1 MRSFFRK
8 VRDESQKV
16 LQGDQGANDRSLDTP
31 EHPPRSEEYECGMQ
45 SNEARPA
52 GSPHGRHQHPSYHL
66 DLDVDNTK
74 PEGESP
80 LNVRNVERLGFQVA
94 NNSAS
99 HRDLGFTGKI
109 AGIWYAVFGDTMWCA
124 PGVTNFLEDTPGFHG
139 MVRDSVSL
147 LTDDPLTV
155 VDLNL
160 NDDYPVPHQKQLIP
174 FNEVWGETN
183 RYGFGGTS
191 FCETSAETAT
201 AALYYLVNFNETGG
215 LLGAG
220 VAKVEVIN
228 DTPTVTQRFGNR
240 GFWWDSN
247 TTAKYGDQCAY
258 RDERSEYIYI
268 WGGPPNSITGWP
280 HSSYAY
286 LARVKAEDAFDLDKY
301 EYFWGR
307 QQGWKPEVLTKFD
320 AETAVWWAVGQGQ
333 VAWNEYH
340 QCYVLVHLSA
350 FGDGAVYLRTAQSLE
365 GPWTPDVQVYKSEPI
380 DGGLVYAGVQHPYLD
395 PTGRTLVLSFTN
407 NNHIEVI
414 KVTFA

>member
-1 MRSFFRK
+1 MLVHGQQHFFLVFVTTLILLTRP
-8 VRDESQKV
+8 VQCWV
-16 LQGDQGANDRSLDTP
+16 
-31 EHPPRSEEYECGMQ
+31 
-45 SNEARPA
+45 ARPA

-201 AALYYLVNFNETGG
+201 AALYYLV
-215 LLGAG
+215 AG
-220 VAKVEVIN
+220 
-228 DTPTVTQRFGNR
+228 
-240 GFWWDSN
+240 
-247 TTAKYGDQCAY
+247 
-258 RDERSEYIYI
+258 
-268 WGGPPNSITGWP
+268 
-280 HSSYAY
+280 
-286 LARVKAEDAFDLDKY
+286 
-301 EYFWGR
+301 
-307 QQGWKPEVLTKFD
+307 
-320 AETAVWWAVGQGQ
+320 
-333 VAWNEYH
+333 
-340 QCYVLVHLSA
+340 
-350 FGDGAVYLRTAQSLE
+350 
-365 GPWTPDVQVYKSEPI
+365 EP
-380 DGGLVYAGVQHPYLD
+380 
-395 PTGRTLVLSFTN
+395 FT
-407 NNHIEVI
+407 H
-414 KVTFA
+414 